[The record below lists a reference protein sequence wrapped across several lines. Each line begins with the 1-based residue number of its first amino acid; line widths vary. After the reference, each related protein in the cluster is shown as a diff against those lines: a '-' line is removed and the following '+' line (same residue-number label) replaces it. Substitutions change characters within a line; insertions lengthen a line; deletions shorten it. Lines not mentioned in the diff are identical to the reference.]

1 MSKYEVIFGLYFPVF
16 ALNSPNTGKYGQ
28 EITPYLD
35 TFHALK
41 ICRFQEDQ
49 DKVNEY
55 NHDTRIA
62 LLASQETDDVVVVSK
77 DTDVLGVFC

>member
-1 MSKYEVIFGLYFPVF
+1 MSKYGVITGPYFP
-16 ALNSPNTGKYGQ
+16 ASSPNTGKYGQ

-35 TFHALK
+35 TFHVVK
-41 ICRFQEDQ
+41 IYRFQEDQ

-77 DTDVLGVFC
+77 DTDVLGFFC